1 MVDNIYHAASY
12 KGNRYFNK
20 NTIGAITCALSGIRN
35 CCSQN
40 DFVSFQNLVHCG
52 SYQFFM
58 GNGKVADLFCY
69 WPAVIS
75 TFKSQYIVV
84 VYPLD
89 KGGGGEGARWM

>member
-1 MVDNIYHAASY
+1 M
-12 KGNRYFNK
+12 
-20 NTIGAITCALSGIRN
+20 
-35 CCSQN
+35 Q
-40 DFVSFQNLVHCG
+40 CG

-69 WPAVIS
+69 WPAVTS

-89 KGGGGEGARWM
+89 KGGEVDVNKRLLPPTGTMNREIQKGLFNKKCEN

>member
-1 MVDNIYHAASY
+1 M
-12 KGNRYFNK
+12 
-20 NTIGAITCALSGIRN
+20 
-35 CCSQN
+35 Q
-40 DFVSFQNLVHCG
+40 CG

-69 WPAVIS
+69 WPAVTS

-89 KGGGGEGARWM
+89 KGGEVDVNKRLLPPTGTMNREIQKGPFNKKCEN

>member
-1 MVDNIYHAASY
+1 M
-12 KGNRYFNK
+12 
-20 NTIGAITCALSGIRN
+20 
-35 CCSQN
+35 Q
-40 DFVSFQNLVHCG
+40 CG

-69 WPAVIS
+69 WPAITS

-89 KGGGGEGARWM
+89 KGGGRERGGCEQKTVASNRNNK

>member
-1 MVDNIYHAASY
+1 M
-12 KGNRYFNK
+12 
-20 NTIGAITCALSGIRN
+20 
-35 CCSQN
+35 Q
-40 DFVSFQNLVHCG
+40 CG

-69 WPAVIS
+69 WPAVTS

-89 KGGGGEGARWM
+89 KGGGGSEGDVNKRLLPPTGTINREIQKGPFNKKCEN